1 VRRGDVYRYAPV
13 LARSGQST
21 LRLLVSADVLNGN
34 SDLAACYALHV
45 VDSDPGS
52 LLAVEIAPHGWAFAL
67 LLDRPPR
74 SLLVE
79 RLAALDAR
87 SSKLEPSP
95 HAIMRASLM

>member
-21 LRLLVSADVLNGN
+21 LRLVVSADVLNGN

-79 RLAALDAR
+79 RLGVASTEQMDAVDTAL
-87 SSKLEPSP
+87 
-95 HAIMRASLM
+95 RAVLDL